1 VATVLVVRWLRKR
14 GSELRTPPGPRLVR
28 AVTVLPFI
36 VVAAFLI
43 RPYVERNWHALQY
56 APLSLHWIYWYT
68 GFSTITFA
76 VIATAMLGRR
86 CVKGE
91 APVWVLPLLTFAWGI
106 VWFLLRPAITPHQPY
121 ASRRLVPAVLPGLV
135 LLAVW
140 LSAWLARRSRVVHMV
155 NVRRYLERFPRA
167 FVIACCAGAIFLP
180 PFIGN
185 FGLGLKS
192 GGPIGVMPYSDGLA
206 FQRAYVGEV
215 GAVEQICQAIPA
227 NGSVLIANYTLN
239 QQFAQDI
246 RGTCNVPTA
255 GVEWVN
261 PNANNLPGTAIAT
274 ATVLADVR
282 AVERAG
288 RSPIVLAASGAW
300 LSRLGRGTVRL
311 VMTQDTSIAEHVLF
325 GTPRNTLPEQFTVYS
340 WEPAK

>member
-1 VATVLVVRWLRKR
+1 VLVVRWLRKR
-14 GSELRTPPGPRLVR
+14 GSQLRTPPGPRLVR

-36 VVAAFLI
+36 VIAVFLI

-68 GFSTITFA
+68 GFSTIAFA

-86 CVKGE
+86 CIKGE
-91 APVWVLPLLTFAWGI
+91 APVWVLPLLTFTWAV

-121 ASRRLVPAVLPGLV
+121 ASRRMVPAVLPGLI

-155 NVRRYLERFPRA
+155 NVPRYLERSPRI

-192 GGPIGVMPYSDGLA
+192 GGPVGVMPYSDGLA

-215 GAVEQICQAIPA
+215 GAIQEICQALPA
-227 NGSVLIANYTLN
+227 NASVLIADYTLN

-246 RGTCNVPTA
+246 RGTCNVPVA
-255 GVEWVN
+255 GVEWVD
-261 PNANNLPGTAIAT
+261 PSANNPPGTNIEP

-288 RSPIVLAASGAW
+288 RHPIVLAPDSAW
-300 LSRLGRGTVRL
+300 LSRLGKGTVHQVVNL
-311 VMTQDTSIAEHVLF
+311 STSIDEHVIF